1 MMNKYAKLTLP
12 NLGVEITV
20 APDMGSSYMR
30 LHFAMVE
37 ARLHMFDPFDGGGE
51 VEDMTK
57 SMSSQWRGNL
67 LEEWQSI
74 MVESKQADW
83 PEAL

>member
-1 MMNKYAKLTLP
+1 MSKSAKLTLP

-20 APDMGSSYMR
+20 APDMDSSYMR
-30 LHFAMVE
+30 LHFAQAE

-57 SMSSQWRGNL
+57 SLSSQWRGDL
-67 LEEWQSI
+67 LQEWQAI
-74 MVESKQADW
+74 MVTAKQADW